1 MYDSYKIFRPYGNAT
16 TVEPVGGFSSPRLEE
31 LFQSS
36 LKSSV
41 PGSKLSSG
49 TSAGGSAST
58 SSGADGSTTTTI
70 KKHTSVGAIAGGII
84 GGLLILAAILGLI
97 LFLLHRKKRK
107 NNQQQRDILELEA
120 TYKDH
125 PILDS
130 APVFEKSGISVATH
144 ELGVGKSSLSSDGG
158 KSSGA
163 VVMTE
168 PVEMEGSNVL
178 GVVAFSAPPTPA
190 REHISGAPA
199 LSANV
204 HDQEVMECSH
214 APIPRSD

>member
-1 MYDSYKIFRPYGNAT
+1 VDDSYKILRPDGNAT
-16 TVEPVGGFSSPRLEE
+16 TAEPVGGFSSPGLKE
-31 LFQSS
+31 LFHPSS
-36 LKSSV
+36 I
-41 PGSKLSSG
+41 PGSNPSSG
-49 TSAGGSAST
+49 TNAGGSAST
-58 SSGADGSTTTTI
+58 SSGADGSTMPTI

-84 GGLLILAAILGLI
+84 GGLLTLTAILGLI

-107 NNQQQRDILELEA
+107 NNQQQRDVPELEA

-144 ELGVGKSSLSSDGG
+144 EIGVGKSSLSSDGG

-178 GVVAFSAPPTPA
+178 GIMAFSAPPDPA

-199 LSANV
+199 LAANV
-204 HDQEVMECSH
+204 YDQEVMECSY
-214 APIPRSD
+214 APLPKGD